1 MQIDPNIINEI
12 REKNDILDVVSQ
24 YVKLEK
30 RGRNYIGLCPFHD
43 EKTPSFSVSVE
54 KQICHCFG
62 CKKGGNVFQFIEQI
76 ENVSFIEAVKILGS
90 NVDITIENVSNVPI
104 VENDQSKMIEM
115 HNLLQEYYHYVLK
128 AIEEAEPALK
138 YLHDR
143 GLTDEMISQEKIG
156 FSPNVSHFALDF
168 LKKRGFDESL
178 AYEAGLLSRN
188 EENFSY
194 FDRFRNRIMFPIH
207 NSRGDTVGFSARS
220 YDGSEPKY
228 LNSPETP
235 IFQKRNILYHID
247 VARKAIRE
255 ADEVI
260 LLEGFMDVLK
270 LGEVGIHNA
279 IATMGT
285 ALSREH
291 VMTLKKLAQ
300 NITFMY
306 DGDKAGIEAT
316 LKVGKALLTEG
327 LNVFVVPLQNGKDP
341 DEMIREMGIDQFLK
355 YFQMNKINY
364 LSFYMQYFLSEIK
377 NNDLAYEKHLNNI
390 IQDAKLMNSE
400 VLQKKVL
407 QEASD
412 LFKVDFDGLKYQV
425 QKNQKKR
432 PINQFNV
439 TFKDETLNKIETAE
453 RVVLKHF
460 MTDKYLFDQFKDS
473 IPAKN
478 FSNAYHRVI
487 YEALLGYYISADHFN
502 LSQFIEIIPHE
513 IHEVCL
519 SIESMLINS
528 EPTTD
533 EIKDYVYVLNEEQH
547 EISHLNQLKQDL
559 KTAIAMG
566 DMENRDRIAREII
579 QYQRSKRY

>member
-104 VENDQSKMIEM
+104 VENHQSKMIEM

-255 ADEVI
+255 ADEVV

-487 YEALLGYYISADHFN
+487 YEALLGYYMSADHFN

>member
-104 VENDQSKMIEM
+104 VENHQSKMIEM

-255 ADEVI
+255 ADEVV

-487 YEALLGYYISADHFN
+487 YEALLGYYMSTDHFN

>member
-1 MQIDPNIINEI
+1 LQIDPKIINEI

-76 ENVSFIEAVKILGS
+76 ENVSFIEAVKILGE
-90 NVDITIENVSNVPI
+90 NVDIKIDAERDKPA
-104 VENDQSKMIEM
+104 VENDHTKMVEM
-115 HNLLQEYYHYVLK
+115 HNLLNDYYHYVLK
-128 AIEEAEPALK
+128 AIEEAEPALE
-138 YLHDR
+138 YLHKR
-143 GLTDEMISQEKIG
+143 GLDDEMIAKEKIG

-168 LKKRGFDESL
+168 LKKRGYDESL

-194 FDRFRNRIMFPIH
+194 FDRFRNRIMFPIR
-207 NSRGDTVGFSARS
+207 NVRGDTVGFSARS
-220 YDGSEPKY
+220 FDGSEPKY

-247 VARKAIRE
+247 VARKPIRE
-255 ADEVI
+255 SDEVI

-270 LGEVGIHNA
+270 LSEVGIHNA
-279 IATMGT
+279 VATMGT

-291 VMTLKKLAQ
+291 VISLKKLAQ
-300 NITFMY
+300 NITLMF
-306 DGDKAGIEAT
+306 DGDRAGIEAT
-316 LKVGKALLTEG
+316 LKSGKTLLSEG
-327 LNVFVVPLQNGKDP
+327 LNVFVVPIHKGKDP
-341 DEMIREMGIDQFLK
+341 DEMIRDLGKNQFLE
-355 YFQMNKINY
+355 YFQTHKINY
-364 LSFYMQYFLSEIK
+364 LSFYMQYYQNEIK

-407 QEASD
+407 HEASD
-412 LFKVDFDGLKYQV
+412 LFKVDFDSLKYQV

-432 PINQFNV
+432 PFNQINVGIKQ
-439 TFKDETLNKIETAE
+439 ETLNKIETAE

-460 MTDKYLFDQFKDS
+460 MTDKYLFTQYKDAL
-473 IPAKN
+473 PAHN
-478 FSNAYHRVI
+478 FSNAYHRVV
-487 YEALLGYYISADHFN
+487 YEALIGYYNNEDQFN
-502 LSQFIEIIPHE
+502 LSQFITHIPQD

-519 SIESMLINS
+519 SIDSMLVNS

-533 EIKDYVYVLNEEQH
+533 EINDYVYVFNEEQH
-547 EISHLNQLKQDL
+547 ELSHVNQLKQAL
-559 KTAIAMG
+559 KDAIAIG
-566 DMENRDRIAREII
+566 DMETRDNIVREII
-579 QYQRSKRY
+579 QYQRSKKH

>member
-1 MQIDPNIINEI
+1 MQIDPKIINEI

-76 ENVSFIEAVKILGS
+76 ENVSFIEAVKILGE
-90 NVDITIENVSNVPI
+90 NVDIKIDAQSDSPT
-104 VENDQSKMIEM
+104 VENDHTKMVEM
-115 HNLLQEYYHYVLK
+115 HNLLNDYYHYVLK
-128 AIEEAEPALK
+128 AIEEAEPALE
-138 YLHDR
+138 YLHKR
-143 GLTDEMISQEKIG
+143 GIDDDLIAKEKIG

-168 LKKRGFDESL
+168 LKKRGYDESL

-194 FDRFRNRIMFPIH
+194 FDRFRNRIMFPIR
-207 NSRGDTVGFSARS
+207 NARGDTVGFSARS
-220 YDGSEPKY
+220 FDGSEPKY

-247 VARKAIRE
+247 VARKPIRE
-255 ADEVI
+255 TDEVI

-279 IATMGT
+279 VATMGT

-291 VMTLKKLAQ
+291 IISLKKLAQ
-300 NITFMY
+300 NITLMF
-306 DGDKAGIEAT
+306 DGDRAGIEAT
-316 LKVGKALLTEG
+316 LKSGKTLLSEG
-327 LNVFVVPLQNGKDP
+327 LNVFVVPIHKGKDP
-341 DEMIREMGIDQFLK
+341 DEMIRELGKNQFLE
-355 YFQMNKINY
+355 YFQTHKINY
-364 LSFYMQYFLSEIK
+364 LSFYMQYYQNEIK

-390 IQDAKLMNSE
+390 IQDAKLMNSD

-407 QEASD
+407 HEASD
-412 LFKVDFDGLKYQV
+412 LFKVDFDSLKYQV

-432 PINQFNV
+432 PFNQTNV
-439 TFKDETLNKIETAE
+439 GIKQETLNKIETAE

-460 MTDKYLFDQFKDS
+460 MTDKYLFTQYKDS
-473 IPAKN
+473 LPAHH

-487 YEALLGYYISADHFN
+487 YEALIGYYDNEDQFN
-502 LSQFIEIIPHE
+502 LSQFITHIPHD
-513 IHEVCL
+513 IHEVCF
-519 SIESMLINS
+519 SIDSMLVNS

-533 EIKDYVYVLNEEQH
+533 EINDYVYVFNEEQH
-547 EISHLNQLKQDL
+547 ELTHLNQLKQAL
-559 KTAIAMG
+559 KDAIAIG
-566 DMENRDRIAREII
+566 DMETRDNIVREII
-579 QYQRSKRY
+579 QYQRTKKH

>member
-300 NITFMY
+300 NITLMY

-478 FSNAYHRVI
+478 LSNAYHRVI
-487 YEALLGYYISADHFN
+487 YEALLGYYMSADHFN

-547 EISHLNQLKQDL
+547 EITHLNQLKQDL

>member
-1 MQIDPNIINEI
+1 MQIDPKIINEI

-43 EKTPSFSVSVE
+43 EKTPSFSVSVD

-76 ENVSFIEAVKILGS
+76 ENVSFIEAVKILGE
-90 NVDITIENVSNVPI
+90 NVDIKIDTPEDAPVVD
-104 VENDQSKMIEM
+104 NDQTKMIDM

-128 AIEEAEPALK
+128 AIEEAEPALH
-138 YLHDR
+138 YLHQR
-143 GLTDEMISQEKIG
+143 GITDEMIAQEKIG

-168 LKKRGFDESL
+168 LKKRGYDEAL

-188 EENFSY
+188 EDNFSY

-207 NSRGDTVGFSARS
+207 NARGDTVGFSARS

-235 IFQKRNILYHID
+235 VFQKRNILYHLD
-247 VARKAIRE
+247 VARKPIRE

-291 VMTLKKLAQ
+291 ILTLKKLAQ
-300 NITFMY
+300 NITLMY
-306 DGDKAGIEAT
+306 DGDRAGIEAT
-316 LKVGKALLTEG
+316 LKVGKSLLTEG
-327 LNVFVVPLQNGKDP
+327 LNVFVVPIHKGKDP
-341 DEMIREMGIDQFLK
+341 DEMIRDIGATQFLE
-355 YFQMNKINY
+355 YFQTNKINY
-364 LSFYMQYFLSEIK
+364 LSFYMQHYVSEIK
-377 NNDLAYEKHLNNI
+377 NNDLAYEKHLNNV
-390 IQDAKLMNSE
+390 IQDAKLMNSD

-407 QEASD
+407 HEASD
-412 LFKVDFDGLKYQV
+412 LFKVDFDSLKYQV
-425 QKNQKKR
+425 QKNQKQR
-432 PINQFNV
+432 PINQANV
-439 TFKDETLNKIETAE
+439 GIKQETFNKIETAE

-460 MTDKYLFDQFKDS
+460 MTDKYLFDQFQAI
-473 IPAKN
+473 IPAKH

-487 YEALLGYYISADHFN
+487 YEALKGYYLNEEQFN
-502 LSQFIEIIPHE
+502 LSQFIAQIPHE
-513 IHEVCL
+513 IHEVCM
-519 SIESMLINS
+519 SIDSLLVNS

-533 EIKDYVYVLNEEQH
+533 EINDYVYVFNEEQYQLT
-547 EISHLNQLKQDL
+547 HLNQLKQHL
-559 KTAIAMG
+559 KEAIATG
-566 DMENRDRIAREII
+566 DIERRDKIAREII
-579 QYQRSKRY
+579 QYQRSKRH

>member
-1 MQIDPNIINEI
+1 MQIDPKIINEI

-76 ENVSFIEAVKILGS
+76 ENVSFIEAVKILGE
-90 NVDITIENVSNVPI
+90 NVDIKIDAERDKPAVK
-104 VENDQSKMIEM
+104 NDHTKMVEM
-115 HNLLQEYYHYVLK
+115 HNLLNDYYHYVLK
-128 AIEEAEPALK
+128 AIEEAEPALE
-138 YLHDR
+138 YLHKR
-143 GLTDEMISQEKIG
+143 GLDDDMIAKEKIG

-168 LKKRGFDESL
+168 LKKRGYDESL

-194 FDRFRNRIMFPIH
+194 FDRFRNRIMFPIR
-207 NSRGDTVGFSARS
+207 NVRGDTVGFSARS
-220 YDGSEPKY
+220 FDDSEPKY

-247 VARKAIRE
+247 VARKPIRE
-255 ADEVI
+255 SEEVI

-270 LGEVGIHNA
+270 LSEVGIHNA
-279 IATMGT
+279 VATMGT

-291 VMTLKKLAQ
+291 VISLKKLAQ
-300 NITFMY
+300 NITLMF
-306 DGDKAGIEAT
+306 DGDRAGIEAT
-316 LKVGKALLTEG
+316 LKSGKTLLSEG
-327 LNVFVVPLQNGKDP
+327 LNVFVVPIHKGKDP
-341 DEMIREMGIDQFLK
+341 DEMIRDLGKNQFLE
-355 YFQMNKINY
+355 YFQTHKINY
-364 LSFYMQYFLSEIK
+364 LSFYMQYYQNEIK

-407 QEASD
+407 HEASD
-412 LFKVDFDGLKYQV
+412 LFKVDFDSLKYQV

-432 PINQFNV
+432 PFNQINVGIKQ
-439 TFKDETLNKIETAE
+439 ETLNKIETAE

-460 MTDKYLFDQFKDS
+460 MTDKYLFTQYKDS
-473 IPAKN
+473 LPAHN

-487 YEALLGYYISADHFN
+487 YEALIGYYNNEDQFN
-502 LSQFIEIIPHE
+502 LSQFITLIPQD

-519 SIESMLINS
+519 SIDSMLVNS

-533 EIKDYVYVLNEEQH
+533 EINDYVYVFNEEQH
-547 EISHLNQLKQDL
+547 ELSHVNQLKQAL
-559 KTAIAMG
+559 KDAIAIG
-566 DMENRDRIAREII
+566 DMETRDNIVREII
-579 QYQRSKRY
+579 QYQRSKKH

>member
-1 MQIDPNIINEI
+1 MQIDPKIINEI

-76 ENVSFIEAVKILGS
+76 ENVSFVEAVKILGA
-90 NVDITIENVSNVPI
+90 NVDITVDAVSDAPV

-143 GLTDEMISQEKIG
+143 GLTDEMIAQEKIG

-168 LKKRGFDESL
+168 LKKRGFDEAL

-247 VARKAIRE
+247 VARKPIRE
-255 ADEVI
+255 TDEVI

-270 LGEVGIHNA
+270 LGEVGINNA

-300 NITFMY
+300 NITLMY
-306 DGDKAGIEAT
+306 DGDRAGIDAT
-316 LKVGKALLTEG
+316 LKVGKILLAEG
-327 LNVFVVPLQNGKDP
+327 LNVFVVPIQKGKDP
-341 DEMIREMGIDQFLK
+341 DEMIREIGNAQFLE
-355 YFQMNKINY
+355 YFNTHKINY
-364 LSFYMQYFLSEIK
+364 LSFYMQHYLSEIK
-377 NNDLAYEKHLNNI
+377 NNDLAYEKHLNI
-390 IQDAKLMNSE
+390 VIQDAKLMNSDI
-400 VLQKKVL
+400 LQKKVL
-407 QEASD
+407 HEASD
-412 LFKVDFDGLKYQV
+412 LFKVDFDSLKYQV
-425 QKNQKKR
+425 QQNQKKR
-432 PINQFNV
+432 SMHQHNV
-439 TFKDETLNKIETAE
+439 GIKQETFNKIETAE

-460 MTDKYLFDQFKDS
+460 MTDKYLFNQFKDL

-487 YEALLGYYISADHFN
+487 YEALLGYYMNEDQFN
-502 LSQFIEIIPHE
+502 LSQFLENIPQEIR
-513 IHEVCL
+513 EVCF
-519 SIESMLINS
+519 SIDNLLVNS

-533 EIKDYVYVLNEEQH
+533 ELKDYVYVFNEEQY
-547 EISHLNQLKQDL
+547 ELTHLNQLKQEL
-559 KTAIAMG
+559 KAAIAVG
-566 DMENRDRIAREII
+566 DMESRDRIAREII
-579 QYQRSKRY
+579 QYQRSKRH